1 MYTELKALME
11 SFIPMG
17 VPGFDAIILKDGVP
31 VFRHRT
37 GFADVENQIPMQGNE
52 RFNIYSCTKM
62 ITCTA
67 VLQLWEKGLFSL
79 EDPISKYMPEFQ
91 NMTVRSGDTV
101 VPAEK
106 AITIRHLMTMTA
118 GLSYNTKSPH
128 LQELRERTGG
138 NCSTRE
144 FVQTLAKEPLLF
156 QPGSRWEYSLCHD
169 VLAAL
174 VEVISGEKFEDY
186 VKKHIFDVCKM
197 SDSTFML
204 PESELESV
212 APQYKYEDGKIK
224 NIGKQIIH
232 KFGSEYAS
240 GGAGCISTV
249 DDYIKF
255 LEAVRTFK
263 LLKPETISLMT
274 TARLSEKQKKTCWVT
289 PGYGYGLGVRCPV
302 GNKVCTSF
310 GWDGAAGALAAID
323 MEEGISV
330 YFASHIIASPA
341 QSVRYLI
348 FRFVRAEII
357 DGGEF
362 EDVYKELEKLNIQI
376 FER

>member
-169 VLAAL
+169 VLGAFI
-174 VEVISGEKFEDY
+174 EVISGMRFSEYVRKNIFEPLGM
-186 VKKHIFDVCKM
+186 HN
-197 SDSTFML
+197 STIGAADEDL
-204 PESELESV
+204 RAV
-212 APQYKYEDGKIK
+212 APLYTFNLQNNTRSCLGHTDYARITMGK
-224 NIGKQIIH
+224 
-232 KFGSEYAS
+232 FFES
-240 GGAGCISTV
+240 GGAGCITTLEDFV
-249 DDYIKF
+249 KF
-255 LEAVRTFK
+255 LEALRIGDII
-263 LLKPETISLMT
+263 LKKETIDMMT
-274 TARLSEKQKKTCWVT
+274 TDQLTDEQRSSFWWKHRCS
-289 PGYGYGLGVRCPV
+289 YGLGVHCPLANTNNHFFSW
-302 GNKVCTSF
+302 G
-310 GWDGAAGALAAID
+310 GAAGAEPLID
-323 MEEGISV
+323 REHGIT
-330 YFASHIIASPA
+330 FLFFRHIVGMNNDFINDAL
-341 QSVRYLI
+341 REHL
-348 FRFVRAEII
+348 
-357 DGGEF
+357 
-362 EDVYKELEKLNIQI
+362 KTLL
-376 FER
+376 